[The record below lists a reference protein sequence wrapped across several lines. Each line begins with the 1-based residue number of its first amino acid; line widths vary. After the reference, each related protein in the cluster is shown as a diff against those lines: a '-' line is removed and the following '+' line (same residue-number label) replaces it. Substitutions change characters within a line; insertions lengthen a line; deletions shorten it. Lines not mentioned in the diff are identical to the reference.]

1 MTYGSLFSGVGG
13 FDMGFDRAGFQ
24 CLFQCELDK
33 QARSVLKRH
42 WPDVPQHEDVREI
55 GKNTLP
61 PVDVLIGG
69 LAM

>member
-33 QARSVLKRH
+33 QARSVSEWIARR
-42 WPDVPQHEDVREI
+42 VGQ
-55 GKNTLP
+55 
-61 PVDVLIGG
+61 
-69 LAM
+69 